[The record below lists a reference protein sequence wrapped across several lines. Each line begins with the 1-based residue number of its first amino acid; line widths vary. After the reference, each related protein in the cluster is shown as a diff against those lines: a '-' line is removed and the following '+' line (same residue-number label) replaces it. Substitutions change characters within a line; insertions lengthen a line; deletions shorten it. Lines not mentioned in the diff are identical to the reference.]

1 MPIPAK
7 PPAIFVLAL
16 ALGCGLIAGTF
27 FAFSTFVMRGLNQRP
42 APEAIAAMQSINVA
56 VINPFFMAVFMGS
69 AALSVVAMIWASCH
83 RDHAA
88 TPWLLLGAA
97 LYLVGCFAV
106 TVAGNV
112 PLNDALALV
121 KPGDANAAKI
131 WADFSANWML
141 WESSA
146 RRGCSGRVRE
156 FRVGAVK
163 IKNPRREQRGISRRV

>member
-16 ALGCGLIAGTF
+16 ALGCALIAGTF
-27 FAFSTFVMRGLNQRP
+27 FAFSTFVMRGLDQRP

-56 VINPFFMAVFMGS
+56 VINPLWMTVFLGS
-69 AALSVVAMIWASCH
+69 AAASLGAGFWAICH
-83 RDHAA
+83 RGHAA
-88 TPWLLLGAA
+88 TPPLLLGA
-97 LYLVGCFAV
+97 LLSLVGCFAV

-131 WADFSANWML
+131 WSDFTASWML
-141 WESSA
+141 YNHLRAVAALGACASFIWA
-146 RRGCSGRVRE
+146 SGRC
-156 FRVGAVK
+156 
-163 IKNPRREQRGISRRV
+163 